1 MKYNFKSI
9 EKKWQKYWSDNNTY
23 KTIIDL
29 DKKKYYVMDMF
40 PYPSG
45 EGLHVGHP
53 LGYIASDIYSRFKK
67 LKGFN
72 VLHPQGYDSFGL
84 PAEQYAIQTGQHPKK
99 TTKKNINT
107 YRNQLNK
114 IGFSYDWTR
123 ELRTSDPDYYKWTQ
137 FIFIELFES
146 WYDKDQDKARS
157 INDLISIFNNSGS
170 QKVNA
175 TTTKNALKF
184 SSKQWNDFNEE
195 TKEKILQDY
204 RIAYLAESEVN
215 WCPGLGT
222 VLANDEIVN
231 GVSERGGF
239 KIEKRLMMQWNMRIS
254 SYAERLLND
263 LEKIDWSSSI
273 KETQKNW
280 IGKSIG
286 ASLKFNIS
294 GYGES
299 IEVFTTRPD
308 TIFGVSFMTLAPEH
322 ELALKI
328 CTNENKAAIKEY
340 IRFASNRSEK
350 DRISDVKKITGVF
363 TGSYAEHPFT
373 KRKIPIWIGDYV
385 LASYGTGSVMS
396 VPCGDQRDYDFAKHF
411 NINIPNIFK
420 GKDISSQAFVDKEDF
435 ELQNSSFLD
444 GLSFLAATDS
454 IISRIEKD
462 RIGTK
467 EINYRLRDA
476 VFSRQRYWGEPF
488 PIYYVNGIPKIIE
501 KKYLPIKLPDV
512 EKYLPTELGDP
523 PLGRAEHWAW
533 NEKEKKIVSNNK
545 IDNKS
550 IFPIELNTMPGWAG
564 SSWYFLRYLD
574 PKNSKQIFSKE
585 ALDYW
590 SNVDLYIG
598 GSEHAT
604 GHLLYSRFWT
614 KFLSDRKIIPFDEP
628 FKKLINQGMILG
640 SSAIIY
646 RLSGSNKYI
655 SKDLLKNED
664 IEEIHV
670 DVNLVNFSDEL
681 DIEGLKKWQPI
692 FEEAEFVCN
701 NNVFVVER
709 KTEKMSKRWYN
720 VVNPDLICD
729 KYGADSLRLFEMFL
743 GPLEQYKPWNTSGI
757 VGTFNF
763 LKKLWKLYVDES
775 GIKVKDIKPELEN
788 LKTLHKTINKID
800 RDIESYSFNTAVSNF
815 MIAVN
820 EFTDQNCVSS
830 EILKSLLII
839 LSPYVPHIT
848 EELWSLLGNKESITK
863 ESFPVFEKRYI
874 KEENKIYPV
883 SINGKVRA
891 KLELS
896 LDLSNN
902 EIEKI
907 IMTNENI
914 QSKLDGL
921 KPKRII
927 IVHGKIINL
936 VI

>member
-9 EKKWQKYWSDNNTY
+9 EKKWQKYWTENNTY
-23 KTIIDL
+23 KTKIDL
-29 DKKKYYVMDMF
+29 DKKKYYIMDMF

-99 TTKKNINT
+99 TTEENINT
-107 YRNQLNK
+107 YRNQLDK
-114 IGFSYDWTR
+114 MGFSFDWSR
-123 ELRTSDPDYYKWTQ
+123 EIRTSDPDYYRWTQ
-137 FIFIELFES
+137 FIFIELFKS
-146 WYDKDQDKARS
+146 WYDKDQDKARP
-157 INDLISIFNNSGS
+157 INDLISIFNKSGN
-170 QKVNA
+170 QQINL

-184 SSKQWNDFNEE
+184 SSEQWNDFNKE
-195 TKEKILQDY
+195 KREKILQDY
-204 RIAYLAESEVN
+204 RIAYLAKSEVN
-215 WCPGLGT
+215 WCPELGT

-239 KIEKRLMMQWNMRIS
+239 KIEKRLMLQWNMRIS
-254 SYAERLLND
+254 AYADRLLND
-263 LEKIDWSSSI
+263 LDKIDWSSSI
-273 KETQKNW
+273 KETQRNW

-286 ASLKFNIS
+286 VSMKFNII
-294 GYGES
+294 GHDDS

-308 TIFGVSFMTLAPEH
+308 TIFGASFMTLAPEH
-322 ELALKI
+322 ELTLKI
-328 CTNENKAAIKEY
+328 TTNENRAEVQEY

-350 DRISDVKKITGVF
+350 DRISEVKKITGVF
-363 TGSYAEHPFT
+363 TGSYAEHPLT
-373 KRKIPIWIGDYV
+373 KEKIPIWIGDYV
-385 LASYGTGSVMS
+385 LVTYGTGAVMS
-396 VPCGDQRDYDFAKHF
+396 VPCGDQRDYDFAKYF
-411 NINIPNIFK
+411 DIDIPNIFK
-420 GKDISSQAFVDKEDF
+420 DKDISDQAFVDKENF
-435 ELQNSSFLD
+435 ELQNSSFID
-444 GLSFLAATDS
+444 GLSFDDATDS
-454 IISRIEKD
+454 IISRLEKD
-462 RIGTK
+462 GIGIK

-488 PIYYVNGIPKIIE
+488 PLYYVNDIPKIIE
-501 KKYLPIKLPDV
+501 KAYLPIKLPDV
-512 EKYLPTELGDP
+512 EKYLPTESGDP
-523 PLGRAEHWAW
+523 PLGRAEYWAW
-533 NEKEKKIVSNNK
+533 DEKEKKIVPKNK

-550 IFPIELNTMPGWAG
+550 IFPMELNTMPGWAG
-564 SSWYFLRYLD
+564 SSWYFLRYID
-574 PKNSKQIFSKE
+574 PKNSNHICSKK

-614 KFLSDRKIIPFDEP
+614 KFLYDREIIPFDEP

-646 RLSGSNKYI
+646 RLSGTNKYI
-655 SKDLLKNED
+655 SKNLLKNED
-664 IEEIHV
+664 VEEIHV
-670 DVNLVNFSDEL
+670 DVNLINFSDEL

-692 FEEAEFVCN
+692 FEKAEFISK
-701 NNVFVVER
+701 NNVFMVDR
-709 KTEKMSKRWYN
+709 KIEKMSKRWYN
-720 VVNPDLICD
+720 VVNPDLICED
-729 KYGADSLRLFEMFL
+729 YGADSLRLFEMFL

-757 VGTFNF
+757 VGTHNF

-775 GIKVKDIKPELEN
+775 GIKVKNIKPELHN
-788 LKTLHKTINKID
+788 LKTLHKTIKKID
-800 RDIESYSFNTAVSNF
+800 NDIESYSFNTAVSNF

-820 EFTDQNCVSS
+820 ELTDQNCVSS
-830 EILKSLLII
+830 EILSPLLII

-863 ESFPVFEKRYI
+863 ESFPDFEKKYL
-874 KEENKIYPV
+874 KEESKIYPI
-883 SINGKVRA
+883 SINGKVRL
-891 KLELS
+891 KLKLS
-896 LDLSNN
+896 LDLTNK
-902 EIEKI
+902 EIENI
-907 IMTNENI
+907 IMANDNVLN
-914 QSKLDGL
+914 KLEGV

-927 IVHGKIINL
+927 IVPGKIINL

>member
-614 KFLSDRKIIPFDEP
+614 KFLSDKKIIPFDEP

-863 ESFPVFEKRYI
+863 ESFPVFEKKYI

-936 VI
+936 VT

>member
-9 EKKWQKYWSDNNTY
+9 EKKWQKYWAENNTY
-23 KTIIDL
+23 KTKIDL

-99 TTKKNINT
+99 TTEENINT
-107 YRNQLNK
+107 YRNQLDK
-114 IGFSYDWTR
+114 MGFSFDWSR
-123 ELRTSDPDYYKWTQ
+123 EIRTSDPDYYRWTQ
-137 FIFIELFES
+137 FIFIELFKS
-146 WYDKDQDKARS
+146 WYDKDQDKARP
-157 INDLISIFNNSGS
+157 IDDLISIFNKSGN
-170 QKVNA
+170 QQINL
-175 TTTKNALKF
+175 TTTKNTLKF
-184 SSKQWNDFNEE
+184 SSEQWNDFNKE
-195 TKEKILQDY
+195 KREKILQDY
-204 RIAYLAESEVN
+204 RIAYLAKSEVN
-215 WCPGLGT
+215 WCPELGT

-286 ASLKFNIS
+286 VSMKFNII
-294 GYGES
+294 GHDDS

-322 ELALKI
+322 ELTLNITTK
-328 CTNENKAAIKEY
+328 ENRAEVQEY

-350 DRISDVKKITGVF
+350 DRISEVKKITGVF
-363 TGSYAEHPFT
+363 TGSYAEHPLT
-373 KRKIPIWIGDYV
+373 KEKIPIWIGDYV
-385 LASYGTGSVMS
+385 LATYGTGAVMS
-396 VPCGDQRDYDFAKHF
+396 VPCGDQRDYDFAKYF
-411 NINIPNIFK
+411 DIDIPNIFK
-420 GKDISSQAFVDKEDF
+420 GKDISKEAFVDKENF
-435 ELQNSSFLD
+435 ELQNSSFID
-444 GLSFLAATDS
+444 GLSFDDATDS
-454 IISRIEKD
+454 IISRLEKD
-462 RIGTK
+462 GIGIK

-488 PIYYVNGIPKIIE
+488 PVYYVNSIPKIIE
-501 KKYLPIKLPDV
+501 KAYLPIKLPDV
-512 EKYLPTELGDP
+512 EKYLPTESGDP
-523 PLGRAEHWAW
+523 PLGRAEYWAW
-533 NEKEKKIVSNNK
+533 DEKEKKIVPKNK

-564 SSWYFLRYLD
+564 SSWYFLRYID
-574 PKNSKQIFSKE
+574 PKNSNHICSKKT
-585 ALDYW
+585 LDYW

-614 KFLSDRKIIPFDEP
+614 KFLYDRKLIPFDEP

-692 FEEAEFVCN
+692 FEEAKFVSK
-701 NNVFVVER
+701 NNVFMVER
-709 KTEKMSKRWYN
+709 KIEKMSKRWYN
-720 VVNPDLICD
+720 VVNPDLICED
-729 KYGADSLRLFEMFL
+729 YGADSLRLFEMFL

-757 VGTFNF
+757 VGTHNF

-775 GIKVKDIKPELEN
+775 GIKVKNIKPELDN
-788 LKTLHKTINKID
+788 LKTLHKTIKKIES
-800 RDIESYSFNTAVSNF
+800 DIESYSFNTAVSNF

-820 EFTDQNCVSS
+820 ELTDQNCVSS
-830 EILKSLLII
+830 EILSPLLII

-848 EELWSLLGNKESITK
+848 EELWNLLGNQESITK
-863 ESFPVFEKRYI
+863 ESFPNFEKKYL
-874 KEENKIYPV
+874 KEESKIYPI
-883 SINGKVRA
+883 SINGKVRL

-896 LDLSNN
+896 LDLANN

-907 IMTNENI
+907 IMANDNVLN
-914 QSKLDGL
+914 KLEGV

-927 IVHGKIINL
+927 IVPGKIINL

>member
-9 EKKWQKYWSDNNTY
+9 EKKWQKYWTENNTY
-23 KTIIDL
+23 KTKIDL

-84 PAEQYAIQTGQHPKK
+84 PAEQYAIQTGQHPK
-99 TTKKNINT
+99 TTTEKNINT
-107 YRNQLNK
+107 YRNQLDK
-114 IGFSYDWTR
+114 IGFSFDWSR
-123 ELRTSDPDYYKWTQ
+123 EIRTSNPDYYKWTQ
-137 FIFIELFES
+137 LIFIELFES

-157 INDLISIFNNSGS
+157 IDDLISIFNKSGNQQLTS
-170 QKVNA
+170 S
-175 TTTKNALKF
+175 TTKNTLKF
-184 SSKQWNDFNEE
+184 SSKQWSDFSEE
-195 TKEKILQDY
+195 NKEKILQDY

-215 WCPGLGT
+215 WCPELGT

-239 KIEKRLMMQWNMRIS
+239 KIEKRLMLQWNMRIS
-254 SYAERLLND
+254 AYADRLLND
-263 LEKIDWSSSI
+263 LDKIDWSPSI
-273 KETQKNW
+273 KETQRNW

-286 ASLKFNIS
+286 VSMKFNII
-294 GYGES
+294 GHDDS

-322 ELALKI
+322 ELTLNITTK
-328 CTNENKAAIKEY
+328 ENRAEVQEY
-340 IRFASNRSEK
+340 IRLASNRSEK
-350 DRISDVKKITGVF
+350 DRISEVKKITGVF
-363 TGSYAEHPFT
+363 TGSYAEHPLT
-373 KRKIPIWIGDYV
+373 KEKIPIWIGDYV
-385 LASYGTGSVMS
+385 LATYGTGAVMS
-396 VPCGDQRDYDFAKHF
+396 VPCGDQRDYDFAKYF
-411 NINIPNIFK
+411 DIDIPNIFK
-420 GKDISSQAFVDKEDF
+420 GKDISKEAFVDKENF
-435 ELQNSSFLD
+435 ELQNSSFID
-444 GLSFLAATDS
+444 GLSFEDATDS
-454 IISRIEKD
+454 IISRLEKD
-462 RIGTK
+462 GIGIK

-488 PIYYVNGIPKIIE
+488 PVYYVNSVPKIIE
-501 KKYLPIKLPDV
+501 KAYLPIKLPDV
-512 EKYLPTELGDP
+512 EKYLPTESGDP
-523 PLGRAEHWAW
+523 PLGRAEYWAW
-533 NEKEKKIVSNNK
+533 DEKEKKIVPKNK

-550 IFPIELNTMPGWAG
+550 IFPMELNTMPGWAG
-564 SSWYFLRYLD
+564 SSWYFLRYID
-574 PKNSKQIFSKE
+574 PKNSNHICSKK

-614 KFLSDRKIIPFDEP
+614 KFLYDRKLIPFDEP

-646 RLSGSNKYI
+646 RLSGTNKYI

-664 IEEIHV
+664 VEEIHV

-692 FEEAEFVCN
+692 FEEAEFVFK
-701 NNVFVVER
+701 NNVFMVER
-709 KTEKMSKRWYN
+709 KIEKMSKRWYN
-720 VVNPDLICD
+720 VVNPDLICED
-729 KYGADSLRLFEMFL
+729 YGADSLRLFEMFL

-757 VGTFNF
+757 VGTHNF

-775 GIKVKDIKPELEN
+775 GIKVKNIKPELDN
-788 LKTLHKTINKID
+788 LKTLHKTIKKIEG
-800 RDIESYSFNTAVSNF
+800 DIESYSFNTAVSNF

-820 EFTDQNCVSS
+820 DLTDQNCVSS
-830 EILKSLLII
+830 EILSPLLII

-848 EELWSLLGNKESITK
+848 EELWNLLGNQESITK
-863 ESFPVFEKRYI
+863 ESFPNFEKKYL
-874 KEENKIYPV
+874 KEESKIYPI
-883 SINGKVRA
+883 SINGKVRL

-896 LDLSNN
+896 FDLTNK

-907 IMTNENI
+907 IMANDNVLN
-914 QSKLDGL
+914 KLEGV

-927 IVHGKIINL
+927 IVPGKIINL

>member
-1 MKYNFKSI
+1 
-9 EKKWQKYWSDNNTY
+9 
-23 KTIIDL
+23 
-29 DKKKYYVMDMF
+29 
-40 PYPSG
+40 
-45 EGLHVGHP
+45 
-53 LGYIASDIYSRFKK
+53 
-67 LKGFN
+67 
-72 VLHPQGYDSFGL
+72 
-84 PAEQYAIQTGQHPKK
+84 
-99 TTKKNINT
+99 
-107 YRNQLNK
+107 
-114 IGFSYDWTR
+114 
-123 ELRTSDPDYYKWTQ
+123 
-137 FIFIELFES
+137 
-146 WYDKDQDKARS
+146 
-157 INDLISIFNNSGS
+157 
-170 QKVNA
+170 
-175 TTTKNALKF
+175 
-184 SSKQWNDFNEE
+184 
-195 TKEKILQDY
+195 
-204 RIAYLAESEVN
+204 
-215 WCPGLGT
+215 
-222 VLANDEIVN
+222 
-231 GVSERGGF
+231 
-239 KIEKRLMMQWNMRIS
+239 MRIS

-614 KFLSDRKIIPFDEP
+614 KFLSDKKIIPFDEP

-863 ESFPVFEKRYI
+863 ESFPVFEKKYI

-936 VI
+936 VT

>member
-9 EKKWQKYWSDNNTY
+9 EKKWQKYWTENNTY
-23 KTIIDL
+23 KTKIDL

-99 TTKKNINT
+99 TTEENINT
-107 YRNQLNK
+107 YRNQLDK
-114 IGFSYDWTR
+114 MGFSFDWSR
-123 ELRTSDPDYYKWTQ
+123 EIRTSDPDYYRWTQ

-146 WYDKDQDKARS
+146 WYDKDQDKARP
-157 INDLISIFNNSGS
+157 IDDLISIFNQSGN
-170 QKVNA
+170 QQINL

-184 SSKQWNDFNEE
+184 SSEQWNDFNKE
-195 TKEKILQDY
+195 KREKILQDY
-204 RIAYLAESEVN
+204 RIAYLAKSEVN
-215 WCPGLGT
+215 WCPELGT

-239 KIEKRLMMQWNMRIS
+239 KIEKRLMLQWNMRIS
-254 SYAERLLND
+254 AYADRLLND
-263 LEKIDWSSSI
+263 LDKIDWSPSI
-273 KETQKNW
+273 KETQRNW

-286 ASLKFNIS
+286 VSMKFNII
-294 GYGES
+294 GHDDS

-322 ELALKI
+322 ELTLNITTK
-328 CTNENKAAIKEY
+328 ENRAEVQEY
-340 IRFASNRSEK
+340 IRLASNRSEK
-350 DRISDVKKITGVF
+350 DRISEVKKITGVF
-363 TGSYAEHPFT
+363 TGSYAEHPLT
-373 KRKIPIWIGDYV
+373 KEKIPIWIGDYV
-385 LASYGTGSVMS
+385 LATYGTGAVMS
-396 VPCGDQRDYDFAKHF
+396 VPCGDQRDYDFAKYF
-411 NINIPNIFK
+411 DIDIPNIFK
-420 GKDISSQAFVDKEDF
+420 GKDISKEAFVDKENF
-435 ELQNSSFLD
+435 ELQNSSFID
-444 GLSFLAATDS
+444 GLSFDDATDS
-454 IISRIEKD
+454 IISRLEKD
-462 RIGTK
+462 GIGIK

-488 PIYYVNGIPKIIE
+488 PVYYVNSVPKIIE
-501 KKYLPIKLPDV
+501 KAYLPIKLPDV
-512 EKYLPTELGDP
+512 EKYLPTESGDP
-523 PLGRAEHWAW
+523 PLGRAEYWAW
-533 NEKEKKIVSNNK
+533 DEKEKKIVPKNK

-564 SSWYFLRYLD
+564 SSWYFLRYID
-574 PKNSKQIFSKE
+574 PKNSNHICSKKT
-585 ALDYW
+585 LDYW

-614 KFLSDRKIIPFDEP
+614 KFLYDRKLIPFDEP

-646 RLSGSNKYI
+646 RLSGTNKYI

-664 IEEIHV
+664 VEEIHV
-670 DVNLVNFSDEL
+670 DVNLINFSDEL

-692 FEEAEFVCN
+692 FEEAEFVSK
-701 NNVFVVER
+701 NNVFMVER
-709 KTEKMSKRWYN
+709 KIEKMSKRWYN
-720 VVNPDLICD
+720 VVNPDLICED
-729 KYGADSLRLFEMFL
+729 YGADSLRLFEMFL

-757 VGTFNF
+757 VGTHNF

-775 GIKVKDIKPELEN
+775 GIKVKNIKPELDN
-788 LKTLHKTINKID
+788 LKTLHKTIKKIEG
-800 RDIESYSFNTAVSNF
+800 DIESYSFNTAVSNF

-820 EFTDQNCVSS
+820 DLTDQNCVSS
-830 EILKSLLII
+830 EILSPLLII

-863 ESFPVFEKRYI
+863 ESFPNFEKKYL
-874 KEENKIYPV
+874 KEESKIYPI
-883 SINGKVRA
+883 SINGKVRL

-896 LDLSNN
+896 FDLTNK

-907 IMTNENI
+907 IMANDNVLN
-914 QSKLDGL
+914 KLEGV

-927 IVHGKIINL
+927 IVPGKIINL

>member
-184 SSKQWNDFNEE
+184 SSKQWNDYSEE

-280 IGKSIG
+280 IGKSTG

-322 ELALKI
+322 EIVLKI

-614 KFLSDRKIIPFDEP
+614 KFLSDKKIIPFDEP

-863 ESFPVFEKRYI
+863 ESFPVFEKKYI

-936 VI
+936 VT

>member
-614 KFLSDRKIIPFDEP
+614 KFLSDKKIIPFDEP

-863 ESFPVFEKRYI
+863 ESFPVFEKKYI

-927 IVHGKIINL
+927 IIHGKIINL
-936 VI
+936 VT

>member
-614 KFLSDRKIIPFDEP
+614 KFLSDKKIIPFDEP

-830 EILKSLLII
+830 EILKPLLII

-863 ESFPVFEKRYI
+863 ESFPVFEKKYI

-936 VI
+936 VT

>member
-1 MKYNFKSI
+1 
-9 EKKWQKYWSDNNTY
+9 
-23 KTIIDL
+23 
-29 DKKKYYVMDMF
+29 MF

-614 KFLSDRKIIPFDEP
+614 KFLSDKKIIPFDEP

-830 EILKSLLII
+830 EILKPLLII

-863 ESFPVFEKRYI
+863 ESFPVFEKKYI

-936 VI
+936 VT

>member
-9 EKKWQKYWSDNNTY
+9 EKKWQKYWTENNTY
-23 KTIIDL
+23 KTKIDL

-84 PAEQYAIQTGQHPKK
+84 PAEQYAIQTGQHPK
-99 TTKKNINT
+99 TTTEKNINT
-107 YRNQLNK
+107 YRNQLDK
-114 IGFSYDWTR
+114 IGFSFDWSR
-123 ELRTSDPDYYKWTQ
+123 EIRTSNPDYYKWTQ
-137 FIFIELFES
+137 LIFIELFES

-157 INDLISIFNNSGS
+157 IDDLISIFNKSGNQQLTS
-170 QKVNA
+170 S
-175 TTTKNALKF
+175 TTKNTLKF
-184 SSKQWNDFNEE
+184 SSKQWSDFSEE
-195 TKEKILQDY
+195 NKEKILQDY

-215 WCPGLGT
+215 WCPELGT

-239 KIEKRLMMQWNMRIS
+239 KIEKRLMLQWNMRIS
-254 SYAERLLND
+254 AYADRLLND
-263 LEKIDWSSSI
+263 LDKIDWSSSI
-273 KETQKNW
+273 KETQRNW

-286 ASLKFNIS
+286 VSMNFNII
-294 GYGES
+294 GHDNS
-299 IEVFTTRPD
+299 IKVFTTRPD
-308 TIFGVSFMTLAPEH
+308 TIFGVGFMTLAPEH

-328 CTNENKAAIKEY
+328 SINENKAEVQEY
-340 IRFASNRSEK
+340 IKSTSNRSEK
-350 DRISDVKKITGVF
+350 DRISEVKKITGVF
-363 TGSYAEHPFT
+363 TGSYVEHPFT
-373 KRKIPIWIGDYV
+373 KEKIPIWVGDYV
-385 LASYGTGSVMS
+385 LASYGTGAVMS
-396 VPCGDQRDYDFAKHF
+396 VPCGDQRDYNFAKHF
-411 NINIPNIFK
+411 DINIPNIFK
-420 GKDISSQAFVDKEDF
+420 DKDISYEAFVDKENF
-435 ELQNSSFLD
+435 ELQNSSFLND
-444 GLSFLAATDS
+444 LSFDDATNS
-454 IISRIEKD
+454 IISRLEKD
-462 RIGTK
+462 GIGIK

-488 PIYYVNGIPKIIE
+488 PVYYVNGVPKIIE
-501 KKYLPIKLPDV
+501 KKYLPIKLPNV
-512 EKYLPTELGDP
+512 EKYLPTESGDP
-523 PLGRAEHWAW
+523 PLGRAEYWAW
-533 NEKEKKIVSNNK
+533 DEKENKIVSKNK
-545 IDNKS
+545 IDNKT

-564 SSWYFLRYLD
+564 SSWYFLRYID
-574 PKNSKQIFSKE
+574 PKNSSKICSNE

-598 GSEHAT
+598 GNEHAT

-614 KFLSDRKIIPFDEP
+614 KFLCDREIIPFDEP

-646 RLSGSNKYI
+646 RLSGTNKYI

-664 IEEIHV
+664 VEEIHV

-681 DIEGLKKWQPI
+681 NIERLKKWQPI
-692 FEEAEFVCN
+692 FEKAEFVSN
-701 NNVFVVER
+701 ENGFIVER
-709 KTEKMSKRWYN
+709 KIEKMSKRWYN
-720 VVNPDLICD
+720 VVNPDLICED
-729 KYGADSLRLFEMFL
+729 YGADSLRLFEMFL

-757 VGTFNF
+757 VGTHNF
-763 LKKLWKLYVDES
+763 LKKLWRLYVDES
-775 GIKVKDIKPELEN
+775 GIKVNDIKPELDN
-788 LKTLHKTINKID
+788 LRTLHKTISKID
-800 RDIESYSFNTAVSNF
+800 NDIESHSFNTAVSNF

-820 EFTDQNCVSS
+820 ELTDQNCVSS
-830 EILKSLLII
+830 KILSPLLII

-863 ESFPVFEKRYI
+863 ESFPDFEKKYL
-874 KEENKIYPV
+874 KEESKIYPV
-883 SINGKVRA
+883 SINGKVRL

-896 LDLSNN
+896 LDLTNK

-907 IMTNENI
+907 IMTNDNVLN
-914 QSKLDGL
+914 KLEGV

-927 IVHGKIINL
+927 IVPGKIINL

>member
-614 KFLSDRKIIPFDEP
+614 KFLSDKKIIPFDEP

-763 LKKLWKLYVDES
+763 LKKLWKLYLDES

-863 ESFPVFEKRYI
+863 ESFPVFEKKYI

-936 VI
+936 VT

>member
-614 KFLSDRKIIPFDEP
+614 KFLSDKKIIPFDEP

-692 FEEAEFVCN
+692 FKEAEFVCN

-757 VGTFNF
+757 AGTFNF

-863 ESFPVFEKRYI
+863 ESFPVFEKKYI

-936 VI
+936 VT